1 MPYAMFERTVKRII
15 LTGIF
20 HFWSGLKRM
29 RPMNWSFSAIL
40 ICIKNKNL
48 KNNKIRTIS
57 IFCLT
62 GQILCGME

>member
-1 MPYAMFERTVKRII
+1 MPYAMFERTVKRIN

-48 KNNKIRTIS
+48 KNDKIRTIS
-57 IFCLT
+57 IFC
-62 GQILCGME
+62 